1 MVGLISL
8 SFFSPTQGTIMHL
21 VLPVFMLALHLL
33 GCSPAAAQPPLL
45 KDIVIQYNLAETQ
58 KSLKDGSYK
67 GEEGILRIRPEAAK
81 SLGLKVFVDQDYLD
95 AKELL
100 EQAASSL
107 EAAKGFMATRDE
119 ETYIGEQVRN
129 IGILYLHYR
138 RSLERAKQQF
148 LSYRAKLDP
157 AVDERLNDAVCG
169 RLMDK
174 LLAECFKRAD
184 NRLRDGLGL
193 FYNVCRDPDQ
203 DYAFLNPENVD
214 FVNVVFQRFVT
225 EYPREGTMP
234 FLLDRQEEDRN
245 READWKEVI
254 RGDFPYVSQL
264 EDIMRKLKSGGDAV
278 DPLLFVAL
286 MRKESNFDP
295 QAVSSTGAAGLTQLM
310 PRTALD
316 LGMKNIWM
324 PAYWLEAAGLSD
336 MERRTR
342 AQAMAALH
350 RINEEN
356 KLQLASEARELM
368 QEALQLGQQKE
379 RLYAHYRKE
388 LLQSSNDDRLDA
400 SLAMEYGLKY
410 FLRLMKDYKGDM
422 SLALAAYN
430 AGPQRI
436 KDYKGIP
443 PFGETVRFRNR
454 TLEFYRDY
462 VKKLKGRNNS

>member
-1 MVGLISL
+1 MR
-8 SFFSPTQGTIMHL
+8 L
-21 VLPVFMLALHLL
+21 VLPLIMLALDLL
-33 GCSPAAAQPPLL
+33 WCSPAAAQHPLL
-45 KDIVIQYNLAETQ
+45 KDIVIQRNLAEL
-58 KSLKDGSYK
+58 KRSLKDGSYK

-81 SLGLKVFVDQDYLD
+81 SLGLKVIADNDYLD

-119 ETYIGEQVRN
+119 EAYIGEHVRN
-129 IGILYLHYR
+129 IGILYLHYK
-138 RSLERAKQQF
+138 RSLERAKQKLF
-148 LSYRAKLDP
+148 TYHAKLD
-157 AVDERLNDAVCG
+157 AGVDERLNDAACG

-193 FYNVCRDPDQ
+193 FYNACHDPDQ
-203 DYAFLNPENVD
+203 DHAFLNPENVD
-214 FVNVVFQRFVT
+214 FVNEVFQRFMA
-225 EYPREGTMP
+225 EYPREEALP
-234 FLLDRQEEDRN
+234 FVLDRQEEYRDR
-245 READWKEVI
+245 ETGWKEAI

-264 EDIMRKLKSGGDAV
+264 EETLGKLKSSGDAV

-324 PAYWLEAAGLSD
+324 PAHLLEAAGLSD
-336 MERRTR
+336 LERRTR
-342 AQAMAALH
+342 AQAMATLY
-350 RINEEN
+350 RITEEN
-356 KLQLASEARELM
+356 KLQAASEARELM
-368 QEALQLGQQKE
+368 QEALRIGQQKDK
-379 RLYAHYRKE
+379 LYAQYRRE
-388 LLQSSNDDRLDA
+388 LLQSGNDDRLDA

-436 KDYKGIP
+436 KEYKGIP
-443 PFGETVRFRNR
+443 PFGETIRFRNR
-454 TLEFYRDY
+454 ILEFYREY
-462 VKKLKGRNNS
+462 TKKLEGRNGP